1 MKMTQQIISGV
12 YKITNTIT
20 NEFYIGAS
28 SNVYCRWQAH
38 KNRYRN
44 ILSKEYNK
52 KLYSSMRNHGINS
65 FKFEILEECPVDNI
79 FEREQFFIESLH
91 AYELGYNENHEGENH
106 GKSKVTV
113 LDVVDIRQRYANHE
127 TKKNVY
133 LDYCDRIKET
143 GFNKI
148 WNGYTWRNIMRE
160 VYTIENK
167 QFHKNNTGSPLENNA
182 KTKLKNK
189 DVLFIREQK
198 NLGNSKKEVYK
209 IFQDKLT
216 FGSFNNIWYGYN
228 WKGLS

>member
-1 MKMTQQIISGV
+1 MTQQIISGI

-28 SNVYCRWQAH
+28 SNIYRRWQAH
-38 KNRYRN
+38 KNRYKN

-52 KLYSSMRNHGINS
+52 KLYSSMRHYGINS
-65 FKFEILEECPVDNI
+65 FKFEILEECPVDNL
-79 FEREQFFIESLH
+79 FKREQFFIESLN

-113 LDVVDIRQRYANHE
+113 LDVIDIRQRYANHE
-127 TKKNVY
+127 TKRNVY
-133 LDYCDRIKET
+133 LDYCDKIKET

-148 WNGYTWRNIMRE
+148 WNGYTWQNIMQE

-167 QFHKNNTGSPLENNA
+167 QFHKNNTGSPLEDNA

-198 NLGNSKKEVYK
+198 DLGSDKKEVYK
-209 IFQDKLT
+209 MFQDKLT
-216 FGSFNNIWYGYN
+216 FGSFSNIWYGYN
-228 WKGLS
+228 WKSLT